1 MKKQAP
7 FFLMLLFPLL
17 TVYGQ
22 QADMVRSGDAWV
34 GYEKGTNTWT
44 LGTKQMTQILQF
56 SDGNYYLRKFK
67 NNITGTDF
75 VGTAISDEFRF
86 IMGDKLF
93 TGTRG
98 RYELVSY
105 STGVLPLPNTAKD
118 INPGIWLEIILQ
130 NELFKVKLNYQVFA
144 SSPYTPMGMV
154 RKYYTVTNTTSATEE
169 LSEISMHLMDIDY
182 RVAGKLRLHYWQGGG
197 AFKNCNHEFVD
208 SLSWASH
215 TFHSDAGAN
224 DYRIDDNYSGSS
236 SYHPYFV
243 LQHDSGEGIFFGFNY
258 LGPWSIKFWSDY
270 RFPPEDSVKSWGL
283 LMETRR
289 YYYINSQ
296 LEQHRQILKPG
307 ESFETPNCFTGIYEG
322 DLDNANEQLQYWQAA
337 YKWDYTR
344 EKYLF
349 GGNMWN
355 ANWNNHSAMNKTGL
369 HFQQVYDIVNTAR
382 RIGYTIAHEDDFWFD
397 ERGRGVWEG
406 VDWKPIVDY
415 AGKSGISFKLW
426 MPPNHFAKN
435 TPNDLN
441 QKDLHLV
448 PKTSPGITLWYGY
461 GYCMGSDSAIN
472 YLKTFLLN
480 RQKMYGT
487 YINRFDGWVEA
498 PCYSA
503 SHNHTPGQPFVAQY
517 RNTLRLLKE
526 VKDEN
531 PEMGIE
537 GCNSGGEWA
546 NWDKTEF
553 LESQQTS
560 DGGGEDDF
568 YHLSYFW
575 SVPKMMLIDASS
587 DVKENDLPRLRAE
600 MLMQKYLRREKV
612 IDRYMNL
619 YHPKAEHAATL
630 HCFIEKTNADRSK
643 CVISQD
649 ASSGNNVVVYPKAL
663 QPQLL
668 YSVRFRYGNETY
680 SKSGKELMQSGI
692 AFRDSSATQ
701 LVFLNLND
709 FPGSGGDKIKPTVPV
724 ITSIKKAEFCGHEG
738 TAIEWKESKD
748 DRMIAGYRVYRNKKL
763 IDFVAIGTFY
773 FDQTPENSLK
783 AHYKIVAVDA
793 DGNTSEKNG
802 ERP

>member
-1 MKKQAP
+1 MKNLTWIL
-7 FFLMLLFPLL
+7 LMLLESVQISYCQYAL
-17 TVYGQ
+17 VSH
-22 QADMVRSGDAWV
+22 SGDASVSYDKNSSEWKL
-34 GYEKGTNTWT
+34 E
-44 LGTKQMTQILQF
+44 TKQITQVLKL
-56 SDGNYYLRKFK
+56 SDGIFFLKQFK
-67 NNITGTDF
+67 NNFTGTDF

-86 IMGDKLF
+86 VLDNKLF

-98 RYELVSY
+98 SYNLVSY
-105 STGVLPLPNTAKD
+105 STGILPVPRTAPE
-118 INPGIWLEIILQ
+118 INPGIWLEIILR
-130 NELFKVKLNYQVFA
+130 NEFFTIRFNYQVFA
-144 SSPYTPMGMV
+144 SSPNTPMGMV

-169 LSEISMHLMDIDY
+169 LSDISMHLMDIDY

-224 DYRIDDNYSGSS
+224 DYRVDDNYSGSS
-236 SYHPYFV
+236 SFHPYFV

-258 LGPWSIKFWSDY
+258 LGPWSMKFWSDH

-289 YYYINSQ
+289 YYFINSQ

-307 ESFETPNCFTGIYEG
+307 ESFETPNSFTGVYKG
-322 DLDNANEQLQYWQAA
+322 DPDNANEQLQYWQAA

-369 HFQQVYDIVNTAR
+369 HFQQVFDIVNNAR
-382 RIGYTIAHEDDFWFD
+382 RLGYTIAHEDDFWFD

-406 VDWKPIVDY
+406 VNWKPIVDY

-441 QKDLHLV
+441 QKDLHLD

-480 RQKMYGT
+480 RQNMYGT

-526 VKDEN
+526 VKDAN
-531 PEMGIE
+531 PYMGIE

-587 DVKENDLPRLRAE
+587 DVKENDIPRLRAE
-600 MLMQKYLRREKV
+600 MLMQKYLTKEKV

-630 HCFIEKTNADRSK
+630 HCFIEKTNANRSK

-649 ASSGNNVVVYPKAL
+649 ASSGHNVIVYPKAL
-663 QPQLL
+663 QPELQ
-668 YSVRFRYGNETY
+668 YSVIFRYGKEKD
-680 SKSGKELMQSGI
+680 SKTGKELMQSGI
-692 AFRDSSATQ
+692 AFLDTCATQ
-701 LVFLNLND
+701 LIFLNINN
-709 FPGSGGDKIKPTVPV
+709 FPGSGTDKIKPTPPL
-724 ITSIKKAEFCGHEG
+724 ITSVKNATFCNHEG
-738 TAIEWKESKD
+738 VAIEWKESKD
-748 DRMIAGYRVYRNKKL
+748 NNIIAGYKIYRDKQM
-763 IDFVAIGTFY
+763 IDFVATGTFY
-773 FDQTPENSLK
+773 FDQSEGKSSK
-783 AHYKIVAVDA
+783 AHYKIVAIDG
-793 DGNTSEKNG
+793 DGNTSEK
-802 ERP
+802 

>member
-1 MKKQAP
+1 MKNLTWIL
-7 FFLMLLFPLL
+7 LMLLESVQISYCQYAL
-17 TVYGQ
+17 VSH
-22 QADMVRSGDAWV
+22 SGDASISYDKNSSEWKL
-34 GYEKGTNTWT
+34 E
-44 LGTKQMTQILQF
+44 TKQITQVLKL
-56 SDGNYYLRKFK
+56 SDGIFFLKQFK
-67 NNITGTDF
+67 NNFTGTDF
-75 VGTAISDEFRF
+75 VGKAISDEFRF
-86 IMGDKLF
+86 VLDNKLF

-98 RYELVSY
+98 SYNLVSY
-105 STGVLPLPNTAKD
+105 STGILPVPRTAPE
-118 INPGIWLEIILQ
+118 INPGIWLEIILR
-130 NELFKVKLNYQVFA
+130 NEFFTIRFNYQVFA
-144 SSPYTPMGMV
+144 SSPNTPMGMV

-169 LSEISMHLMDIDY
+169 LSDISMHLMDIDY

-224 DYRIDDNYSGSS
+224 DYRVDDNYSGSS
-236 SYHPYFV
+236 SFHPYFV

-258 LGPWSIKFWSDY
+258 LGPWSMKFWSDH

-289 YYYINSQ
+289 YYFINSQ

-307 ESFETPNCFTGIYEG
+307 ESFETPNSFTGVYKG
-322 DLDNANEQLQYWQAA
+322 DPDNANEQLQYWQAA

-369 HFQQVYDIVNTAR
+369 HFQQVFDIVNNAR
-382 RIGYTIAHEDDFWFD
+382 RLGYTIAHEDDFWFD

-406 VDWKPIVDY
+406 VNWKPIVDY

-441 QKDLHLV
+441 QKDLHLD

-480 RQKMYGT
+480 RQNMYGT

-526 VKDEN
+526 VKDAN
-531 PEMGIE
+531 PYMGIE

-587 DVKENDLPRLRAE
+587 DVKENDIPRLRAE
-600 MLMQKYLRREKV
+600 MLMQKYLTKEKV

-630 HCFIEKTNADRSK
+630 HCFIEKTNANRSK

-649 ASSGNNVVVYPKAL
+649 ASSGHNVIVYPKAL
-663 QPQLL
+663 QPELQ
-668 YSVRFRYGNETY
+668 YSVIFRYGKEKD
-680 SKSGKELMQSGI
+680 SKTGKELMQSGI
-692 AFRDSSATQ
+692 AFLDTCATQ
-701 LVFLNLND
+701 LIFLNINN
-709 FPGSGGDKIKPTVPV
+709 FPGSGTDKIKPTPPL
-724 ITSIKKAEFCGHEG
+724 ITSVKNATFCNHEG
-738 TAIEWKESKD
+738 VAIEWKESKD
-748 DRMIAGYRVYRNKKL
+748 NNIIAGYKIYRDKQM
-763 IDFVAIGTFY
+763 IDFVATGTFY
-773 FDQTPENSLK
+773 FDQSEGKSSK
-783 AHYKIVAVDA
+783 AHYKIVAIDG
-793 DGNTSEKNG
+793 DGNTSEK
-802 ERP
+802 

>member
-1 MKKQAP
+1 MKKQ
-7 FFLMLLFPLL
+7 FIVFLTLLLLVL
-17 TVYGQ
+17 TVNGQ
-22 QADMVRSGDAWV
+22 PSEVVRSGDAWV
-34 GYEKGTNTWT
+34 SYERATNTWT
-44 LGTKQMTQILQF
+44 LGTNEITQILQL
-56 SDGNYYLRKFK
+56 SGGKYYLRKFL
-67 NNITGTDF
+67 NNFTGTDF
-75 VGTAISDEFRF
+75 IGTAISEEFRF
-86 IMGDKLF
+86 VMDNKLF
-93 TGTRG
+93 TGTSG

-105 STGVLPLPNTAKD
+105 STGVLPVPQTAPE
-118 INPGIWLEIILQ
+118 INPGIWLEIILR
-130 NELFKVKLNYQVFA
+130 NDFFTIRFNYQVFA
-144 SSPYTPMGMV
+144 SSPNIPMGMV
-154 RKYYTVTNTTSATEE
+154 RKYYTVTNTTSSIQE

-182 RVAGKLRLHYWQGGG
+182 RVAGNLRLHYWQGGG
-197 AFKNCNHEFVD
+197 AFKNCNHELLD

-224 DYRIDDNYSGSS
+224 DYRVDDTYSGSS
-236 SYHPYFV
+236 SFHPYFV
-243 LQHDSGEGIFFGFNY
+243 LQHDSGEGLFFGFNY
-258 LGPWSIKFWSDY
+258 LGPWSMKFWSDN

-289 YYYINSQ
+289 YLYINSQ

-307 ESFETPNCFTGIYEG
+307 EIFEAPNSFTGLYKG
-322 DLDNANEQLQYWQAA
+322 DPDNANEQLQYWQAA

-355 ANWNNHSAMNKTGL
+355 ANWNNHSAMNKTDL
-369 HFQQVYDIVNTAR
+369 HFQQVYDIVNNAR
-382 RIGYTIAHEDDFWFD
+382 RVGYTIAHEDDFWFN
-397 ERGRGVWEG
+397 EQGRGVWEG
-406 VDWKPIVDY
+406 VDWKQIIDY

-441 QKDLHLV
+441 QKDWHLN
-448 PKTSPGITLWYGY
+448 PNTSPGITLWYGY
-461 GYCMGSDSAIN
+461 GYCMGSDSVIN

-480 RQKMYGT
+480 RQKRYGT

-526 VKDEN
+526 VKDAN
-531 PEMGIE
+531 PDMGIE

-575 SVPKMMLIDASS
+575 SVPKMMMIDASS
-587 DVKENDLPRLRAE
+587 DFKEKDISRLRAE
-600 MLMQKYLRREKV
+600 MLMQKFLVKEMV
-612 IDRYMNL
+612 INRYMNL
-619 YHPKAEHAATL
+619 YHPKTEYAATL

-643 CVISQD
+643 CIISQD
-649 ASSGNNVVVYPKAL
+649 ASSGNMVKVYPKAL
-663 QPQLL
+663 QPGLL
-668 YSVRFRYGNETY
+668 YSVRFRYGQESYLKTGY
-680 SKSGKELMQSGI
+680 ELMQSGI
-692 AFRDSSATQ
+692 TFRDTCATQ
-701 LVFLNLND
+701 LIFLNLND
-709 FPGSGGDKIKPTVPV
+709 FPGSGTDKMKPTPPV
-724 ITSIKKAEFCGHEG
+724 ITSLQKNTFCGHNG
-738 TAIEWKESKD
+738 TSIKWKSSTD
-748 DRMIAGYRVYRNKKL
+748 DGLIGGYQIYRDNNL

-773 FDQTPENSLK
+773 FDQSQGNSEK
-783 AHYKIVAVDA
+783 ARYKIVAIDG
-793 DGNTSEKNG
+793 DGNTSQIK
-802 ERP
+802 